1 MAEGTF
7 TTPDE
12 KGKEGKK
19 EPLLREE
26 KPLRIEPKKVESVQK
41 STSPAAGS
49 GKPVEVSPRET
60 MKMKE
65 EKKIISPKMADTK
78 LGASLK
84 TEGKRSRCLTVLF
97 VLSLIF
103 VGATVGLLLLPIFS
117 SSIPTFLTPLIN
129 FADKLL

>member
-12 KGKEGKK
+12 KGKEEKK
-19 EPLLREE
+19 GSLLREE

-41 STSPAAGS
+41 STSPAAGP
-49 GKPVEVSPRET
+49 GKPMEVSPRET

-65 EKKIISPKMADTK
+65 EKKFISPKIAETK
-78 LGASLK
+78 LGASIK

-97 VLSLIF
+97 VLSLIL
-103 VGATVGLLLLPIFS
+103 VGATIGLLLLPIFS
-117 SSIPTFLTPLIN
+117 SSIPAFLTPLIN